1 MQNKEFLKRVWIN
14 IQIKMQD
21 FIENQNFYEN
31 FFLKTSITKIEN
43 ESIVIE
49 APNEFS
55 KKIIE
60 EEFAEKIYDLFL
72 ESTNQNMIIKYSFK
86 GENKKQEEYKIS
98 KIKDT
103 KDNLNYKLTFN
114 NFIVGK
120 FNKKLFKAAKQI
132 CVDDQ
137 NEFNP
142 FFVYGDTGLGK
153 THIINAIGIELKK
166 EKDLIVKY
174 MNIEDFVR
182 DSYEYISNGSKE
194 IEEYKKSFD
203 SYDVLIVDDIQFLSN
218 KDKMNE
224 IFFNIFNFYIKNNK
238 KIIISSDRNPNELKI
253 DNRMISRFNSGLTIK
268 LGKPDLDTICEIIK
282 HKVNKD
288 INKIKFSNNSIKFI
302 ANRFNSDIRSLEG
315 IIKKIIFQVSIEENE
330 NFVINEEK
338 IKELLDIEL
347 DNGLINSGYKVS
359 PNIIIETVA
368 MNYSVSK
375 ELIVSKIRTKE
386 VALARQIC
394 IYVLREKM
402 NMSYAEIGT
411 FFSNRDHSTI
421 LESYKKIKKIIESDS
436 DLNKFINNLINNI

>member
-1 MQNKEFLKRVWIN
+1 MQNKEFLKKVWIN
-14 IQIKMQD
+14 IQIKMQN

-31 FFLKTSITKIEN
+31 FFLKTNIAKIEN
-43 ESIVIE
+43 NKIVIE
-49 APNEFS
+49 TPNEFS

-60 EEFAEKIYDLFL
+60 EEFAEKIEELFIEL
-72 ESTNQNMIIKYSFK
+72 TNQNIKIKFSYK
-86 GENKKQEEYKIS
+86 GEIKKQEDQKKEI
-98 KIKDT
+98 IKEV
-103 KDNLNYKLTFN
+103 KDNLNYKLTFD
-114 NFIVGK
+114 NFVVGK

-132 CVDDQ
+132 CNDEQ
-137 NEFNP
+137 NKYNP
-142 FFVYGDTGLGK
+142 FFIYGDTGLGK
-153 THIINAIGIELKK
+153 THIINAIGIYLKK

-182 DSYEYISNGSKE
+182 ESYEYMSYGGKE

-224 IFFNIFNFYIKNNK
+224 IFFNIFNYYIKNNK

-268 LGKPDLDTICEIIK
+268 ISKPDLDTIYEIIK
-282 HKVNKD
+282 QKIDKD
-288 INKIKFSNNSIKFI
+288 NNGIKFSNNSIKFI

-315 IIKKIIFQVSIEENE
+315 VINKIIFQVSIEEDE
-330 NFVINEEK
+330 NFTINEEK

-347 DNGLINSGYKVS
+347 DNGLVSSGYKVS

-368 MNYSVSK
+368 MTYSVSK
-375 ELIVSKIRTKE
+375 ELIISKIRTKE
-386 VALARQIC
+386 VAFARQVC

-421 LESYKKIKKIIESDS
+421 LESYKKIKKNIESDN
-436 DLNKFINNLINNI
+436 DLNKFIDNLIKNI

>member
-1 MQNKEFLKRVWIN
+1 MQNKEFLKKVWIN
-14 IQIKMQD
+14 IQIKMQN

-31 FFLKTSITKIEN
+31 FFLKTNLIKVENNCIIIET
-43 ESIVIE
+43 
-49 APNEFS
+49 PNEFS

-60 EEFAEKIYDLFL
+60 EEFSKKIADLFL
-72 ESTNQNMIIKYSFK
+72 EATNQNIKIKYLYK
-86 GENKKQEEYKIS
+86 GESKKQDEQKNEQ
-98 KIKDT
+98 IKDT
-103 KDNLNYKLTFN
+103 KDNLNYKLTFD

-132 CVDDQ
+132 CNDDE
-137 NEFNP
+137 NKYNP

-166 EKDLIVKY
+166 EKDLVVKY

-182 DSYEYISNGSKE
+182 ESYEYMSYGSKE

-203 SYDVLIVDDIQFLSN
+203 AYDVLIVDDVQFLSN

-224 IFFNIFNFYIKNNK
+224 IFFNIFNYYIKSNK

-268 LGKPDLDTICEIIK
+268 LTKPDLDTIYEIIK
-282 HKVNKD
+282 YKIDKDVNG
-288 INKIKFSNNSIKFI
+288 IKFSNNSIKFI

-315 IIKKIIFQVSIEENE
+315 VINKIIFQVSVEEDE
-330 NFVINEEK
+330 NFTINEEK

-347 DNGLINSGYKVS
+347 DNGLISSGYKIS
-359 PNIIIETVA
+359 PNIVIENVA
-368 MNYSVSK
+368 MTYSVSK

-386 VALARQIC
+386 VAFARQVC

-421 LESYKKIKKIIESDS
+421 LEAYKKIKKMIESDS
-436 DLNKFINNLINNI
+436 DLNKFISNLINNI